1 MKQTAVEW
9 LESKFDEFETIYDSL
24 PAGLY
29 EYVNQAKEMEKQ
41 QMIDAGNSCA
51 IKQHLH
57 NDLIDKMNNA
67 EAMAFTQTD
76 NLTFGEQYY
85 NEKFLNNNKK

>member
-9 LESKFDEFETIYDSL
+9 LVEKMEN
-24 PAGLY
+24 LY
-29 EYVNQAKEMEKQ
+29 YVNFEKSFLEEIEQAKEMEKQ
-41 QMIDAGNSCA
+41 QIIDAGNSCA

-57 NDLIDKMNNA
+57 NDMIDKMSNA
-67 EAMAFTQTD
+67 EAMVFTQTD

-85 NEKFLNNNKK
+85 NETFNK

>member
-9 LESKFDEFETIYDSL
+9 LESKLYEFETIYDSL
-24 PAGLY
+24 PPGLY
-29 EYVNQAKEMEKQ
+29 EYVAQAKEIEKQ
-41 QMIDAGNSCA
+41 QIIDAGNSCA
-51 IKQHLH
+51 ML
-57 NDLIDKMNNA
+57 
-67 EAMAFTQTD
+67 FTQTD

>member
-9 LESKFDEFETIYDSL
+9 IIEQLNAMDLLKIVDGSNAITFTI
-24 PAGLY
+24 
-29 EYVNQAKEMEKQ
+29 EQAKEMEKQ
-41 QMIDAGNSCA
+41 QIIDAGNSCA

-57 NDLIDKMNNA
+57 NYMIDEMSNA
-67 EAMAFTQTD
+67 EAMVFTQID

-85 NEKFLNNNKK
+85 NETFNK

>member
-1 MKQTAVEW
+1 MTAVEW
-9 LESKFDEFETIYDSL
+9 LYERLERMIPRT
-24 PAGLY
+24 ALY
-29 EYVNQAKEMEKQ
+29 NIDKVAYLEQAKEMEKQ
-41 QMIDAGNSCA
+41 QIIDAGNSCA

-57 NDLIDKMNNA
+57 SDMIDKMSNA

-85 NEKFLNNNKK
+85 NETFNK